1 MLPAPLVGKT
11 HRGSFL
17 CAEWEL
23 RVTER
28 CLKEDLGQ
36 APDADFESYRKLEI
50 VRAFTDKRLD
60 RTDNTR
66 QVSPLTCG
74 RAVWVL
80 ARGHDHRGGT
90 WFDDKERVVWL
101 LAYRRHRSG
110 EKDDFFPFCEDLD
123 ARGLLLPT
131 TADYERLFLDR
142 DQRFA
147 WSITI
152 EAPML
157 LKKARE
163 SGVEERA
170 MLGGGYGACIAVESE
185 PGIEATTIAFVAE
198 TMPWDYV
205 SLILAAFHGDVSDWE
220 QAGQMPSR
228 PLRPE
233 EIAFRHYH
241 EPPDDDPA

>member
-1 MLPAPLVGKT
+1 MFPTPLVGKT
-11 HRGSFL
+11 HRGSFI

-28 CLKEDLGQ
+28 CLRDDLGQ
-36 APDADFESYRKLEI
+36 DPDAAFETYRELEI
-50 VRAFTDKRLD
+50 IRAFTSKRFD
-60 RTDNTR
+60 RTENTR
-66 QVSPLTCG
+66 EVSPLTCG
-74 RAVWVL
+74 RTVWVL

-90 WFDDKERVVWL
+90 WFDEVERVVWL
-101 LAYRRHRSG
+101 LAYGLHRSG
-110 EKDDFFPFCEDLD
+110 APDDFFPHCKDLD

-131 TADYERLFLDR
+131 GADYERLFRDR

-163 SGVEERA
+163 SGAEERA
-170 MLGGGYGACIAVESE
+170 MLGGAYGACIAVEAE
-185 PGIEATTIAFVAE
+185 PGIEATTIAFAAE
-198 TMPWDYV
+198 TMPFEYV
-205 SLILAAFHGDVSDWE
+205 PIILAAFHGEVSEWE
-220 QAGQMPSR
+220 QAAEMPSR
-228 PLRPE
+228 ALRPD

-241 EPPDDDPA
+241 EPPED